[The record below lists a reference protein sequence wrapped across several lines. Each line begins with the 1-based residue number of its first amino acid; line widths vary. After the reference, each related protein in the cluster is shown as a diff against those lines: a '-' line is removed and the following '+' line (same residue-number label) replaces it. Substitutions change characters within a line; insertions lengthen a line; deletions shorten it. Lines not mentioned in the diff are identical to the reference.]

1 MYKFPNLRLSHAG
14 TLTGRFSSS
23 LPVPTYSYTPKSGWF
38 KHQQQLIDQSKF
50 WDALLKIDY
59 AAIESKMLKKLALE
73 ELGTKFHISAM
84 RPPVK
89 PITIM
94 EKPIEITELET
105 FRVEIS
111 VPPQLYADFLALE
124 FDPTFA
130 SPGLSGYGMLDGFD
144 TLNAHRQEIQPCQ
157 CEMQILMSVGCRCG
171 GA

>member
-23 LPVPTYSYTPKSGWF
+23 LPIPTYSYTPKSGWF

-73 ELGTKFHISAM
+73 ELGTKSHISAM

-94 EKPIEITELET
+94 GKPIEITELET

-111 VPPQLYADFLALE
+111 VPPQIYADFP
-124 FDPTFA
+124 D
-130 SPGLSGYGMLDGFD
+130 LSGYGVLDDFD
-144 TLNAHRQEIQPCQ
+144 TLNACRQEIQPCQ